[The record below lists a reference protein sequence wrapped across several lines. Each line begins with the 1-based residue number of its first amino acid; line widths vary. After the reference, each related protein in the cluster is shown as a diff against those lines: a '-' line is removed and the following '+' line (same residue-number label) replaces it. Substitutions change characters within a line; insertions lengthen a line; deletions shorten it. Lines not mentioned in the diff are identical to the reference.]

1 MSDAFVIFCYM
12 VVDFIFKQM
21 KPSSFP
27 VWMDIQTLP
36 SDQPSIIEFPTGTIP
51 ILRTNG
57 SGTIAAH
64 SYDGQLEVSFC
75 ISYKMNLLS

>member
-1 MSDAFVIFCYM
+1 M

-27 VWMDIQTLP
+27 VWMDTQTFP
-36 SDQPSIIEFPTGTIP
+36 SDSFSQVQPSIIECPTGTIP
-51 ILRTNG
+51 ILRSNG
-57 SGTIAAH
+57 SSTIATH
-64 SYDGQLEVSFC
+64 NIDGLKNDMQWEVSFC